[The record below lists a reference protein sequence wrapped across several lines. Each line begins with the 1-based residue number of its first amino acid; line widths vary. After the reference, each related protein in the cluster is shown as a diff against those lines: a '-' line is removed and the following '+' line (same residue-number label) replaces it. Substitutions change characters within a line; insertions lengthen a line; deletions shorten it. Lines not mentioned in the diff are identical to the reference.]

1 MSNNKPPRHLAER
14 VAAELLPDSIVGL
27 DRLDAVSNR
36 LVRPLPPL
44 PGRPY
49 ADETNPSARD
59 PGEPDHERL
68 LRPVTTLS
76 PKFDALAELP
86 ALGIVDRKAKDGE
99 VISRK
104 ALEDAGMV
112 VARGRRDQAG
122 EEFRIVRQH
131 ILQSM
136 SQSTSATG
144 GKADGTGV
152 ACPNVVMVT
161 SAKHGEGKSF
171 TALNLAT
178 ILAEGGD
185 RPVVLIDADI
195 GSNSLSRHFG
205 MQTHP
210 GLLDV
215 AVSPRQLASTVT
227 IPAEPDNL
235 SFIPIGGGADQDG
248 RGDLSSRQPVKTLIE
263 RLAGQFRDSI
273 LVVDSPAC
281 LSNSDPMELA
291 SVVGQI
297 VLVVE
302 AGQTRRKDV
311 EGALD
316 LIEACPNISL
326 VLNRMTQR
334 GRGSFTL

>member
-1 MSNNKPPRHLAER
+1 MNNKTPRHLAER
-14 VAAELLPDSIVGL
+14 VAAELLPDAIAGL
-27 DRLDAVSNR
+27 DRLRTSSDRGMKSAPVQPISLAAGELPQQRRESDAH
-36 LVRPLPPL
+36 
-44 PGRPY
+44 
-49 ADETNPSARD
+49 D
-59 PGEPDHERL
+59 PD
-68 LRPVTTLS
+68 RPVRAIGGMAPTTDILDVS
-76 PKFDALAELP
+76 PRLEPRRSAGSLN
-86 ALGIVDRKAKDGE
+86 GE
-99 VISRK
+99 IISRQIM
-104 ALEDAGMV
+104 EDAGMV

-131 ILQSM
+131 ILQSL
-136 SQSTSATG
+136 AA
-144 GKADGTGV
+144 ADGNV
-152 ACPNVVMVT
+152 AGAGTVCGNVVMVT
-161 SAKHGEGKSF
+161 SARHGEGKSF
-171 TALNLAT
+171 TALNLAN

-205 MQTHP
+205 LETRP
-210 GLLDV
+210 GLLDL
-215 AVSPRQLASTVT
+215 AVSPRQLAHAMT

-235 SFIPIGGGADQDG
+235 TFIPIGGGADPDA
-248 RGDLSSRQPVKTLIE
+248 RGDLSSRQSVRALIE
-263 RLAGQFRDSI
+263 RLASQFRDSI

-291 SVVGQI
+291 AIVGQI

-316 LIEACPNISL
+316 LIDACPNISL

-334 GRGSFTL
+334 GRGSFAL

>member
-1 MSNNKPPRHLAER
+1 MINNKPPRHLAER
-14 VAAELLPDSIVGL
+14 VAAELLPDAIAGL
-27 DRLDAVSNR
+27 DRASSRVGPSPIGPSPVGPSSVAPSPVGPKDR
-36 LVRPLPPL
+36 
-44 PGRPY
+44 
-49 ADETNPSARD
+49 ETI
-59 PGEPDHERL
+59 
-68 LRPVTTLS
+68 LRPVERVPPLIE
-76 PKFDALAELP
+76 PQAP
-86 ALGIVDRKAKDGE
+86 IPRGE
-99 VISRK
+99 IISRQSM
-104 ALEDAGMV
+104 EDAGMV

-131 ILQSM
+131 ILQSIAAM
-136 SQSTSATG
+136 D
-144 GKADGTGV
+144 GKTDSPGTV
-152 ACPNVVMVT
+152 CPNVVMVT

-195 GSNSLSRHFG
+195 GGNSLSHHFG
-205 MQTHP
+205 VDSRP
-210 GLLDV
+210 GLLDL
-215 AVSPRQLASTVT
+215 AVSPRQLANTLALPT
-227 IPAEPDNL
+227 EPDNL
-235 SFIPIGGGADQDG
+235 TFIPIGGGSNVDE
-248 RGDLSSRQPVKTLIE
+248 RSDLSSRQPVRALIE
-263 RLAGQFRDSI
+263 RLATQFRDSI

-291 SVVGQI
+291 AVVGQI

-316 LIEACPNISL
+316 MIDACPNISL

-334 GRGSFTL
+334 GRGSFAL